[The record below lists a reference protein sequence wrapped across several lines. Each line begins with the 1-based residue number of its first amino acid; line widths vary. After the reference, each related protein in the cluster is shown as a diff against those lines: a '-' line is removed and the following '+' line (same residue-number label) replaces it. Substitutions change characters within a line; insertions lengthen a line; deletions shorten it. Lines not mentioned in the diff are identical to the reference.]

1 MNKIKSALN
10 IVKGCLVFVWG
21 TFINVFR
28 IIRSPGKSFKGIYG
42 VSFYR
47 NSAYLIANS
56 GLSLFLGLVFNVL
69 ITRMYSAADVG
80 YGSAII
86 SVLNFLGFIGTLG
99 FGYYV
104 VRYLPSADDKAK
116 ILNSLLTI
124 GGVTAA
130 VACLIFLSGISLWS
144 PKLMFLLHK
153 PYFFISFVIMGA
165 IFTVYSIVA
174 QVFIAFR
181 KSGYTLLSQ
190 GVIASVLELVLVI
203 VMSAFG
209 VYGIVAS
216 QGIGLAIALV
226 ACIFV
231 FLPRI
236 IPHYRP
242 LAVIQLRTTRETIS
256 YSFANYAVDGLTNLP
271 FWVLSL
277 LVLNTYGAAP
287 NAYFYMSWTMSTV
300 LLAIAYGISTSLFA
314 EGAHEVRNVGGDIV
328 RSLKLILLIV
338 LPAAIL
344 MIVFSDKLLLLYG
357 GAYSAAGTQVLR
369 LFSLSVLPGSI
380 NLLYFSLARVEKW
393 LKNLL
398 LVCVAMAVLTI
409 FSGYLLLPHFGIVG
423 VGISR
428 LFVQIVM
435 LFFTVPKLL
444 HRIKIRNTDINQ

>member
-1 MNKIKSALN
+1 
-10 IVKGCLVFVWG
+10 
-21 TFINVFR
+21 
-28 IIRSPGKSFKGIYG
+28 
-42 VSFYR
+42 
-47 NSAYLIANS
+47 
-56 GLSLFLGLVFNVL
+56 
-69 ITRMYSAADVG
+69 
-80 YGSAII
+80 
-86 SVLNFLGFIGTLG
+86 
-99 FGYYV
+99 
-104 VRYLPSADDKAK
+104 
-116 ILNSLLTI
+116 
-124 GGVTAA
+124 
-130 VACLIFLSGISLWS
+130 
-144 PKLMFLLHK
+144 
-153 PYFFISFVIMGA
+153 
-165 IFTVYSIVA
+165 
-174 QVFIAFR
+174 
-181 KSGYTLLSQ
+181 
-190 GVIASVLELVLVI
+190 
-203 VMSAFG
+203 
-209 VYGIVAS
+209 
-216 QGIGLAIALV
+216 
-226 ACIFV
+226 
-231 FLPRI
+231 
-236 IPHYRP
+236 
-242 LAVIQLRTTRETIS
+242 
-256 YSFANYAVDGLTNLP
+256 
-271 FWVLSL
+271 
-277 LVLNTYGAAP
+277 
-287 NAYFYMSWTMSTV
+287 MSTV